1 MSIMV
6 IKSKATAT
14 PVSKARNA
22 YMTATASTYGAL
34 RTYSE
39 TLTATLGEGW
49 WKIPMKGPLTGNMAT
64 LREAIRKEKAEVK
77 ILAEKKQKVNPKY
90 NIYKPWSDVLAY
102 VDESKAKKGAGSNAP
117 RDIRERIKI
126 ELTKIYKAVKAD
138 DGADD
143 ADLAQANWNIGAA
156 LVAIG
161 VDLIEMNDK

>member
-1 MSIMV
+1 MV
-6 IKSKATAT
+6 TKVKAPAT

-22 YMTATASTYGAL
+22 YLSATASTYGAL

-102 VDESKAKKGAGSNAP
+102 VDDTKVKKGAGANAA
-117 RDIRERIKI
+117 REIRERIKI
-126 ELTKIYKAVKAD
+126 EVSKVYKAVKAD
-138 DGADD
+138 DNADD
-143 ADLAQANWNIGAA
+143 EDLADCNFHLGAA
-156 LVAIG
+156 LKAIG
-161 VDLIEMNDK
+161 VDLTPMNDK

>member
-1 MSIMV
+1 MV
-6 IKSKATAT
+6 TKVKAQAT
-14 PVSKARNA
+14 PVSKARNE
-22 YMTATASTYGAL
+22 YMTSTASVYGAL
-34 RTYSE
+34 RKYSE

-64 LREAIRKEKAEVK
+64 LREAIRKEKAEIK
-77 ILAEKKQKVNPKY
+77 LLAEKKKKVNDKY

-117 RDIRERIKI
+117 REIRERIKI
-126 ELTKIYKAVKAD
+126 EVSKIYKAVKAD

-143 ADLAQANWNIGAA
+143 ADLAQANFHLGAA

-161 VDLIEMNDK
+161 IDLTEMNDK

>member
-1 MSIMV
+1 MV
-6 IKSKATAT
+6 TKVKAQAT

-64 LREAIRKEKAEVK
+64 LRESIRAEKAEVK

-102 VDESKAKKGAGSNAP
+102 VDESKVKKGAGANAP
-117 RDIRERIKI
+117 REIRERLKI
-126 ELTKIYKAVKAD
+126 EVTKLYKAVKAD

-143 ADLAQANWNIGAA
+143 ADLAQANWHLGSALAA
-156 LVAIG
+156 LGI
-161 VDLIEMNDK
+161 DLTDLNIQD

>member
-1 MSIMV
+1 MTT
-6 IKSKATAT
+6 KAKAPAT
-14 PVSKARNA
+14 PLSKARGE

-34 RTYSE
+34 RKYSE

-64 LREAIRKEKAEVK
+64 LRESIRAEKAEVK

-117 RDIRERIKI
+117 REIRERLKI
-126 ELTKIYKAVKAD
+126 EVTKLYKAVKAD

-143 ADLAQANWNIGAA
+143 ADLAQANWHLGSALAA
-156 LVAIG
+156 LGI
-161 VDLIEMNDK
+161 DLTDLNIQD